1 MSAQPTDTQPAR
13 PRIRDAEAT
22 KGRILDAAKKEF
34 ARNGLEGARVDAIA
48 LEANANKRMI
58 YHYFESKEKLFQT
71 VLENAYFDI
80 RESEKKL
87 DLDSLDPR
95 DALERLVRFTWNYYI
110 QNPEFISLVNS
121 ENLAQARHLKTSEP
135 VKIVSRRFVGLVD
148 AILKR
153 GVAQG
158 IFRSGIDPVQLN
170 ITIAAVS
177 YYYFTNQYTGSI
189 IFERDLMSEAAQ
201 AERIRFNIDTILR
214 VVCL

>member
-148 AILKR
+148 KILKR
-153 GVAQG
+153 GVTQG
-158 IFRSGIDPVQLN
+158 LFRDGVDPVQLN

-189 IFERDLMSEAAQ
+189 IFERELMSETAQ
-201 AERIRFNIDTILR
+201 AERIRFNIETILR
-214 VVCL
+214 IVSI

>member
-1 MSAQPTDTQPAR
+1 MSAQSQDTQSSR

-22 KGRILDAAKKEF
+22 KSRILEAAKKEF
-34 ARNGLEGARVDAIA
+34 AKNGLEGARVDTIA

-95 DALERLVRFTWNYYI
+95 EALERLVRFTWNYYI

-121 ENLAQARHLKTSEP
+121 ENLAQARHLKSSDA

-148 AILKR
+148 TILKR
-153 GVAQG
+153 GLAQG
-158 IFRSGIDPVQLN
+158 LFREGVDPVQLN

-189 IFERDLMSEAAQ
+189 IFERELMSEAAQ
-201 AERIRFNIDTILR
+201 AERIRFNIETILR
-214 VVCL
+214 IVSL

>member
-121 ENLAQARHLKTSEP
+121 ENLARARHLKSSDA

-148 AILKR
+148 KILKR

-158 IFRSGIDPVQLN
+158 LFRDGVDPVQLN

-189 IFERDLMSEAAQ
+189 IFERDLMSDTAQ
-201 AERIRFNIDTILR
+201 AERIRFNIETILR
-214 VVCL
+214 IVSK